1 MKGSMDIAFLLST
14 VNHLRSNP
22 NMVLMGLLILS
33 LVLQVTSS
41 ILLVVE
47 KMSEPMN
54 YTKRKN
60 INISITV
67 MMILII
73 FISVLTTA
81 FLDNPTL

>member
-1 MKGSMDIAFLLST
+1 
-14 VNHLRSNP
+14 
-22 NMVLMGLLILS
+22 MVLMGLLILS

-73 FISVLTTA
+73 FISILTTA
-81 FLDNPTL
+81 FLDNPTLVMTPSLPPPTPTQTQTL